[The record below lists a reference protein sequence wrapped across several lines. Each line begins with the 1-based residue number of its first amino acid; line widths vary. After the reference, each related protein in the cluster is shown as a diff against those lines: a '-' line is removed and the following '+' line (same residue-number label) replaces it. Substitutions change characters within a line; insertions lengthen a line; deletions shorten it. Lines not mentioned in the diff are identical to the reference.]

1 MSYAHIPL
9 GEKAPQE
16 INVVIGIPAGSSV
29 KYEYDEELDAIVFDR
44 LLYSPMFYPTNY
56 GFAPETRSGDGDH
69 LDVLVYATV
78 PLTTGTIVKARV
90 IGALDMTDDA
100 GVDTKIIAVAVKD
113 PYFKEKKDL
122 DSLEPHALKALKHF
136 FEVYKDLENKEVN
149 VGGFKTATEAH
160 KLVEE
165 GVAAYAAEHHE

>member
-9 GEKAPQE
+9 GSKAPEE
-16 INVVIGIPAGSSV
+16 INVVIEIPAGSSV

-69 LDVLVYATV
+69 LDILVYAQQ

-90 IGALDMTDDA
+90 VGALDMTDDA
-100 GVDTKIIAVAVKD
+100 GVDTKIIAVACKD
-113 PYFKEKKDL
+113 PYFKDKKDIA
-122 DSLEPHALKALKHF
+122 DLEPHALKALKHF
-136 FEVYKDLENKEVN
+136 FEVYKDLENKEVS
-149 VGGFKTATEAH
+149 VGDFHGATEAH
-160 KLVEE
+160 KMIEE
-165 GVAAYAAEHHE
+165 GIAAYKTEGH